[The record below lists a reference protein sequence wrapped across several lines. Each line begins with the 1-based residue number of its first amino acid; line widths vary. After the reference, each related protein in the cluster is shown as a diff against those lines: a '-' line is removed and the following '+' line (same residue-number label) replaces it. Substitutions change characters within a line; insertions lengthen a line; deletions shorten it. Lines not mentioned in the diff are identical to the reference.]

1 MGYKYRRKE
10 SQLTFDFVSETDVF
24 GALEQSN
31 ILPFDGSSTFP
42 ESTEDFTTM
51 GYDTIWDNPLLFDDN
66 FISRVWIPTLGG
78 TIPMIVQL
86 DDTNKNPDNFAI
98 VTIKQNSFKVTPKA
112 PNLYTFSMTLEE
124 TW

>member
-1 MGYKYRRKE
+1 MGY
-10 SQLTFDFVSETDVF
+10 
-24 GALEQSN
+24 GN
-31 ILPFDGSSTFP
+31 
-42 ESTEDFTTM
+42 
-51 GYDTIWDNPLLFDDN
+51 IWDNPLLFDDN

-98 VTIKQNSFKVTPKA
+98 VTIKQNSFNVTPKA